1 MKKTIFFISL
11 CLATLT
17 ANAQLKVGSNGYVGM
32 TTTSTPLSP
41 VSLNYG
47 GDSNYYMAYKGH
59 KKAMYSEVLGGG
71 DIVQE
76 LNLTPSGS
84 STAFVGLRS
93 RVKQPDI
100 LGNNTIS
107 SIQKYM
113 EMSYLVKVILR

>member
-1 MKKTIFFISL
+1 
-11 CLATLT
+11 
-17 ANAQLKVGSNGYVGM
+17 
-32 TTTSTPLSP
+32 
-41 VSLNYG
+41 
-47 GDSNYYMAYKGH
+47 MAYKGH